1 MTSRHE
7 AEANVKADHGS
18 SRSVATTVLAAL
30 ALFGRALSV
39 EAGGADG
46 VPPVEW
52 TGTYSF
58 FSDNKPSYPGKPC
71 APCPCPPACMLQP
84 PPPPS
89 TMYQLHPEEST
100 ACRLV
105 HAFVEIRRKI
115 IKLSDIFVSSRHTV
129 GV

>member
-39 EAGGADG
+39 EAGGTDG

-58 FSDNKPSYPGKPC
+58 FSDNKPSYPGKAMCSVPLSSC
-71 APCPCPPACMLQP
+71 LHASTPTPSFNDVPVAPGREHCKPPRA
-84 PPPPS
+84 
-89 TMYQLHPEEST
+89 
-100 ACRLV
+100 R
-105 HAFVEIRRKI
+105 IR
-115 IKLSDIFVSSRHTV
+115 
-129 GV
+129 